1 MTSLLFAPLLGPL
14 PCRQQARVRRG
25 GWRQRQAMEQPGQA
39 AVIDNGFIGRLG
51 SGMFLDFCDGEIT
64 AYRLCKHMQ
73 HAVQDGSECRLSK
86 ALGKIGTPDSA
97 VCRSNEGVMHLMSSL
112 PVLGIISRLPGSTT
126 THFIK
131 PTDLIGLFQDHYPL
145 QFRLRFGADT
155 QEVGAFWARFFDSTV
170 RARWVDQHMFLR
182 GKSAADLE
190 KTIPL
195 VVHQDAGP
203 CSKTH
208 SADCISFSSLL
219 GQGSEKVTKFLL
231 STYISD
237 PGNDTLVWDAILSD
251 LRLAADQG
259 VGGWHFCLLFAKADE
274 EQRSIKWG
282 IPSYND
288 PMDVCS
294 ECLSN
299 RSNRPFSD
307 LSRTA
312 RWRPSEDMPVD
323 CYIARIRDNPRH
335 PLASSCVFYTMFF
348 SIGCHAPA

>member
-1 MTSLLFAPLLGPL
+1 
-14 PCRQQARVRRG
+14 
-25 GWRQRQAMEQPGQA
+25 MEQPGQA

-155 QEVGAFWARFFDSTV
+155 LEVGAFWSRFVDSTV

-182 GKSAADLE
+182 R
-190 KTIPL
+190 KTVQLTWRKQSPL
-195 VVHQDAGP
+195 
-203 CSKTH
+203 
-208 SADCISFSSLL
+208 
-219 GQGSEKVTKFLL
+219 
-231 STYISD
+231 
-237 PGNDTLVWDAILSD
+237 
-251 LRLAADQG
+251 
-259 VGGWHFCLLFAKADE
+259 
-274 EQRSIKWG
+274 
-282 IPSYND
+282 
-288 PMDVCS
+288 
-294 ECLSN
+294 
-299 RSNRPFSD
+299 
-307 LSRTA
+307 
-312 RWRPSEDMPVD
+312 
-323 CYIARIRDNPRH
+323 
-335 PLASSCVFYTMFF
+335 
-348 SIGCHAPA
+348 

>member
-14 PCRQQARVRRG
+14 PWCKRARVRRG

-131 PTDLIGLFQDHYPL
+131 PTNLIGLFQYHYPL

-182 GKSAADLE
+182 GKVQLTWRKQS
-190 KTIPL
+190 PL
-195 VVHQDAGP
+195 
-203 CSKTH
+203 
-208 SADCISFSSLL
+208 
-219 GQGSEKVTKFLL
+219 
-231 STYISD
+231 
-237 PGNDTLVWDAILSD
+237 
-251 LRLAADQG
+251 
-259 VGGWHFCLLFAKADE
+259 
-274 EQRSIKWG
+274 
-282 IPSYND
+282 
-288 PMDVCS
+288 
-294 ECLSN
+294 
-299 RSNRPFSD
+299 
-307 LSRTA
+307 
-312 RWRPSEDMPVD
+312 
-323 CYIARIRDNPRH
+323 
-335 PLASSCVFYTMFF
+335 
-348 SIGCHAPA
+348 